1 MTDLSD
7 GDTLSV
13 VGRDKNI
20 LAVRVTTAQGTLAL
34 SNTKL
39 FEGSFLQLGTK
50 IFAEITPDM
59 EIQVPEGTYELRV
72 ANDGWGGST
81 EVTITRGE
89 TTNVDLDTLKGEGP
103 SYGKVQFVIDAKDA
117 VLSIDGKET
126 DYEKPVKL
134 TYGSHTITVYSSDYD
149 TWKRNLYVN
158 SEKSTVVINLAD
170 EDSSETG
177 SSQSSSESS
186 SQSSSESSSQS
197 SSQGSSQSSSES
209 SSQSE
214 YKNRQEELDT
224 LKDLISSMTSSSSL
238 VSK

>member
-1 MTDLSD
+1 M
-7 GDTLSV
+7 
-13 VGRDKNI
+13 
-20 LAVRVTTAQGTLAL
+20 
-34 SNTKL
+34 L
-39 FEGSFLQLGTK
+39 FRS
-50 IFAEITPDM
+50 
-59 EIQVPEGTYELRV
+59 
-72 ANDGWGGST
+72 
-81 EVTITRGE
+81 GE

-158 SEKSTVVINLAD
+158 SEKSTIVINLAD

-186 SQSSSESSSQS
+186 SQSSSQES
-197 SSQGSSQSSSES
+197 S

-214 YKNRQEELDT
+214 YKNRQEELET

>member
-1 MTDLSD
+1 M
-7 GDTLSV
+7 
-13 VGRDKNI
+13 
-20 LAVRVTTAQGTLAL
+20 Q
-34 SNTKL
+34 
-39 FEGSFLQLGTK
+39 
-50 IFAEITPDM
+50 
-59 EIQVPEGTYELRV
+59 
-72 ANDGWGGST
+72 
-81 EVTITRGE
+81 
-89 TTNVDLDTLKGEGP
+89 
-103 SYGKVQFVIDAKDA
+103 KDA

-197 SSQGSSQSSSES
+197 SSQGE
-209 SSQSE
+209 QSE
-214 YKNRQEELDT
+214 QLRKQ
-224 LKDLISSMTSSSSL
+224 
-238 VSK
+238 

>member
-1 MTDLSD
+1 
-7 GDTLSV
+7 
-13 VGRDKNI
+13 
-20 LAVRVTTAQGTLAL
+20 
-34 SNTKL
+34 
-39 FEGSFLQLGTK
+39 
-50 IFAEITPDM
+50 M

-158 SEKSTVVINLAD
+158 SGKSTIVINLAD

-177 SSQSSSESS
+177 S

>member
-1 MTDLSD
+1 M
-7 GDTLSV
+7 
-13 VGRDKNI
+13 
-20 LAVRVTTAQGTLAL
+20 
-34 SNTKL
+34 
-39 FEGSFLQLGTK
+39 
-50 IFAEITPDM
+50 
-59 EIQVPEGTYELRV
+59 
-72 ANDGWGGST
+72 
-81 EVTITRGE
+81 
-89 TTNVDLDTLKGEGP
+89 
-103 SYGKVQFVIDAKDA
+103 
-117 VLSIDGKET
+117 LSIDGKET

-158 SEKSTVVINLAD
+158 SEKSTIVINLAD

-177 SSQSSSESS
+177 NSQSSSES
-186 SQSSSESSSQS
+186 
-197 SSQGSSQSSSES
+197 SSQSSSES

>member
-1 MTDLSD
+1 MIIAS
-7 GDTLSV
+7 G
-13 VGRDKNI
+13 
-20 LAVRVTTAQGTLAL
+20 AVII
-34 SNTKL
+34 NL
-39 FEGSFLQLGTK
+39 F
-50 IFAEITPDM
+50 
-59 EIQVPEGTYELRV
+59 
-72 ANDGWGGST
+72 
-81 EVTITRGE
+81 
-89 TTNVDLDTLKGEGP
+89 
-103 SYGKVQFVIDAKDA
+103 SYIKDA

-158 SEKSTVVINLAD
+158 SEKSTIVINLAD

-177 SSQSSSESS
+177 S

>member
-1 MTDLSD
+1 
-7 GDTLSV
+7 
-13 VGRDKNI
+13 
-20 LAVRVTTAQGTLAL
+20 
-34 SNTKL
+34 
-39 FEGSFLQLGTK
+39 
-50 IFAEITPDM
+50 
-59 EIQVPEGTYELRV
+59 
-72 ANDGWGGST
+72 
-81 EVTITRGE
+81 
-89 TTNVDLDTLKGEGP
+89 
-103 SYGKVQFVIDAKDA
+103 

-158 SEKSTVVINLAD
+158 SEKSTIVINLAD

-177 SSQSSSESS
+177 N

>member
-1 MTDLSD
+1 MCI
-7 GDTLSV
+7 
-13 VGRDKNI
+13 RD
-20 LAVRVTTAQGTLAL
+20 R
-34 SNTKL
+34 
-39 FEGSFLQLGTK
+39 
-50 IFAEITPDM
+50 
-59 EIQVPEGTYELRV
+59 
-72 ANDGWGGST
+72 
-81 EVTITRGE
+81 
-89 TTNVDLDTLKGEGP
+89 DLDTLKGEGP